1 MKRIIFQTAIFVL
14 ITGLSFLLILCQADG
29 RSDALYLRFTTK
41 PQTNLIIGTSRAAQ
55 GLQPKIFDEVLKKED
70 PFFNYAFTLAQSP
83 FGSVYLNSIQKK
95 LDTTKKKGTF
105 IISVDP
111 WTICSDTKDPN
122 DSTNFREASLALANT
137 TNVNTKPNLGYLYHN
152 FGGKY
157 HQILFPVNSKMYLHE
172 DGWLEMNLR
181 TDTATIHQ
189 RTLKK
194 MKDYRFNVLPKYKFS
209 SLRLQY
215 LLKTIQYLNNYGDV
229 FLVRIPVSEEMMT
242 IENELMPNFDSKIR
256 AAILLSKDYLDL
268 TKENSS
274 FTYTDGNHL
283 YKKSGAVVSEKIA
296 NWIMLKKR

>member
-1 MKRIIFQTAIFVL
+1 MKRIIFQTTIFIL
-14 ITGLSFLLILCQADG
+14 ITGVSFLLILCQADG
-29 RSDALYLRFTTK
+29 RSDAFYLKFTTK
-41 PQTNLIIGTSRAAQ
+41 KQTNLIIGTSRAAQ
-55 GLQPKIFDEVLKKED
+55 GLQPDLFDEILKKEQ

-95 LDTTKKKGTF
+95 LDTTKTNGTF
-105 IISVDP
+105 IVTVDP
-111 WTICSDTKDPN
+111 WTICSETENPN

-137 TNVNTKPNLGYLYHN
+137 TNVNIKPNLGYLYHN

-181 TDTATIHQ
+181 RDTATINK

-194 MKDYRFNVLPKYKFS
+194 MKEYRFNVLPKYKFS
-209 SLRLQY
+209 PLRLQY
-215 LLKTIQYLNNYGDV
+215 LLKTIQYLNNYGEV
-229 FLVRIPVSEEMMT
+229 FLVRIPVSEKMME
-242 IENELMPNFDSKIR
+242 IENELILDLDSKIKE
-256 AAILLSKDYLDL
+256 AILLSKKYLDL

-283 YKKSGAVVSEKIA
+283 YKESGAVVSKKIA
-296 NWIMLKKR
+296 NWIKNK